1 MDTIK
6 VGGRE
11 GFIGN
16 GKSKLGNRF
25 LANEKGERIRT
36 GGDICYGIKYPK
48 LDVRQCLC

>member
-36 GGDICYGIKYPK
+36 GGTFVPGSNIPN
-48 LDVRQCLC
+48 